1 MNSQSHKSRHESD
14 HGADW
19 QVTRCAC
26 GLMTLRIGPIRIEF
40 TPEEFAQLD
49 RLVGDAM
56 KRFEVVALSRTVLRE
71 ERGHPVDGAL
81 IVARRA

>member
-1 MNSQSHKSRHESD
+1 MKSHSPHSRHDSA

-49 RLVGDAM
+49 RMVGDAM
-56 KRFEVVALSRTVLRE
+56 KRFEVAAGDAAPSNPRPLT
-71 ERGHPVDGAL
+71 H
-81 IVARRA
+81 